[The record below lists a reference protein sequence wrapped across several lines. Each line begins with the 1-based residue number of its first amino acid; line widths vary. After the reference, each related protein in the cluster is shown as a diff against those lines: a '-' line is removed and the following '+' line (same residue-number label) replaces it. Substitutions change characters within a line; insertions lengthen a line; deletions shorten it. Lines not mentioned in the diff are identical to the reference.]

1 MEILRIRLLSESA
14 RSKPRINGFLYLPME
29 IAARELDSRLLV
41 ALFAVRHGLEAV
53 IGQKWLLQANM
64 AFVPKGLWIFKTLTP
79 GDAKHMMRARGLGH
93 RVAAIDE
100 EMPGLGE
107 GCGRLRWVDRRSVEA
122 SDIIFCLGQVH
133 RDAMRAKFPDHA
145 HKLVVAGNPRWDLL
159 RPELRG
165 LYGRDAEA
173 IRAKYGRM
181 ILVNTNIGLINSA
194 KNSAEALIRNLARDR
209 RIDLSVP
216 EDRDFIENLKLFE
229 AANFNGAKRLVP
241 RLQSAFPD
249 HAIVLRPHPT
259 ERLEPYRDE
268 LAKLER
274 VHVVHEGP
282 AAAWLLA
289 SEALVHTSCT
299 TAAEA
304 YALNRTAICYQT
316 IASPLHDYFLSGK
329 LSLVA
334 NSEDEVVES
343 LRQVLHGPGNADYR
357 KRSDPVFHRFFA
369 AQSEAFSAERIAEA
383 VAAGVEARARGR
395 PGMAQWNPDWRFRT
409 VWSPSGFQKRIFP
422 DFSAM
427 EIEERLVSLARVAG
441 FRDVPKVIKVGDGQ
455 YHLFARELAAP
466 PTIMRTRFPIL
477 RLLAGGERRPKP

>member
-1 MEILRIRLLSESA
+1 MSRISSTG
-14 RSKPRINGFLYLPME
+14 PFLYLPME
-29 IAARELDSRLLV
+29 IAARELDSRLLI

-53 IGQKWLLQANM
+53 VGQKWLLQANM

-79 GDAKHMMRARGLGH
+79 GDAKHMMRARELGH

-133 RDAMRAKFPDHA
+133 RDAMQAKFPDHA

-173 IRAKYGRM
+173 IRAKYGRT
-181 ILVNTNIGLINSA
+181 ILVNTNIGLVNSA
-194 KNSAEALIRNLARDR
+194 KNSADALIRSLARDG
-209 RIDLSVP
+209 RINLSVP
-216 EDRDFIENLKLFE
+216 EDRDFIDNLKRFE
-229 AANFNGAKRLVP
+229 IANFDAARRLVP
-241 RLQSAFPD
+241 RLRSEFPD

-259 ERLEPYRDE
+259 ERLEPYKAE
-268 LAKLER
+268 LARLER
-274 VHVVHEGP
+274 VHVIHEGP

-299 TAAEA
+299 TAVEA
-304 YALNRTAICYQT
+304 YALERIAVCYQT

-334 NSEDEVVES
+334 KSEDEVVAHLRAA
-343 LRQVLHGPGNADYR
+343 LRQPGDAAYR
-357 KRSDPVFHRFFA
+357 QRCDPVFHRFFA
-369 AQSEAFSAERIAEA
+369 AQEGAFSAERIAAATATALGVED
-383 VAAGVEARARGR
+383 AAGDR
-395 PGMAQWNPDWRFRT
+395 PGVAQWRPGWRFRT
-409 VWSPSGFQKRIFP
+409 VWSPSAFQKRIFP
-422 DFSAM
+422 DLSER
-427 EIEERLVSLARVAG
+427 EIEERLEALANAAG
-441 FRDVPKVIKVGDGQ
+441 FRNIPRAIKTGDGQ
-455 YHLFARELAAP
+455 YHLFAREMEP
-466 PTIMRTRFPIL
+466 PQPIKRTRFPFL
-477 RLLAGGERRPKP
+477 RLLAGAEGRPGP